1 MRNNHFSTILLS
13 TLVSLVCLSSYHLVF
28 QHNKNRSAAEESN
41 KTPVYF
47 TSYHGIT
54 DSKPEGDFSSAAER
68 AMPAVVHIKSMM
80 AVQNYYDPWS
90 DFFGWGGMQQRQ
102 QRSAESSG
110 SGVIVNKDG
119 YIVTNNHVIKDAEN
133 ITVTLYDNRTF
144 DAEVIG
150 SDPSSDLGVIRIK
163 AEHLSPIEFAN
174 SDEARV
180 GQWVIAVG
188 NPFNLS
194 STVTAGI
201 VSAIGRNLEIIKD
214 KAAIESFIQTDAAV
228 NPGNS
233 GGALVDLQGKLVGV
247 NTAISSP
254 TGAYAGYAFAIPANI
269 VRKNVEDI
277 IQYGAVQRVFLG
289 IGRIS
294 TLNNIEAE
302 KNDLAIEEGLLI
314 QSLNPSGSAARAG
327 VQVGDVIQKID
338 GVAIKTEAKL
348 MESIAKHRPGET
360 AKMLVYRD
368 GKEKIIDIL
377 LRNQQ
382 GTTDVVRRSARMQQL
397 GIEVTDLDDR
407 TRKQYNID
415 YGVKV
420 SRLSAGKI
428 RQSTDMPEGFVILEL
443 NDKKVKTEQEV
454 TDIFESAKGKVS
466 IEGFVPGYY
475 VNGRLLT
482 GSYSVEV
489 D

>member
-1 MRNNHFSTILLS
+1 MQNKHFSTILLS
-13 TLVSLVCLSSYHLVF
+13 TLVSLVCLSGYHLAF
-28 QHNKNRSAAEESN
+28 QRNTQKNNVEEGA
-41 KTPVYF
+41 KTPVSF
-47 TSYHGIT
+47 TSYHGMS
-54 DSKPEGDFSSAAER
+54 DAKLPEGDFSGAAER
-68 AMPAVVHIKSMM
+68 AMPAVVHIKSTMTM
-80 AVQNYYDPWS
+80 QNYYDPWA
-90 DFFGWGGMQQRQ
+90 DFFGWGGQQR

-163 AEHLSPIEFAN
+163 AEHLTPIEFAN

-254 TGAYAGYAFAIPANI
+254 TGAYAGYAFAIPSNI
-269 VRKNVEDI
+269 VLKNVQDI
-277 IQYGAVQRVFLG
+277 IEYGTVQRVFLG
-289 IGRIS
+289 IGKIS
-294 TLNNIEAE
+294 VLNNIEAE
-302 KNDLAIEEGLLI
+302 KNDLKIEEGLLI
-314 QSLNPSGSAARAG
+314 QSLNPNGSAAKAG
-327 VQVGDVIQKID
+327 VAVGDVIMKID
-338 GVAIKTEAKL
+338 GLAVKTEAKL
-348 MESIAKHRPGET
+348 MESIARHRPGET
-360 AKMLVYRD
+360 AKMVVYRE
-368 GKEKIIDIL
+368 GKEKTIEIL

-382 GTTDVVRRSARMQQL
+382 GTTAVVRRSAKLQQL
-397 GIEVTDLDDR
+397 GIEVADLDER
-407 TRKQYNID
+407 VRKQYNITN
-415 YGVKV
+415 GVKV
-420 SRLSAGKI
+420 TRLQPGKI
-428 RQSTDMPEGFVILEL
+428 RQNTDMPEGFVILEL
-443 NDKKVKTEQEV
+443 NDQKVSTEQEV
-454 TDIFESAKGKVS
+454 TDLLETTKGTLK

-475 VNGRLLT
+475 VNGRILT
-482 GSYSVEV
+482 GSYTV
-489 D
+489 DLE